1 MNKIIATLYVL
12 FLFSISIIIFFLTDS
27 ILIRCLIVLNALVSI
42 FIYCLNIFSFKSK
55 INHLTHYIFN
65 TFDKIINSFI
75 NEGIDKTMNVYNTK

>member
-1 MNKIIATLYVL
+1 MNKIISTFYAL
-12 FLFSISIIIFFLTDS
+12 FLFSISIIIFFSTNS
-27 ILIRCLIVLNALVSI
+27 ILLRCLIILNALVSI
-42 FIYCLNIFSFKSK
+42 LIYYLNFFSFKSR